1 MSGHWDDT
9 PLVGIAPKLQRSYS
23 CVLRHWDPEKL
34 IVHYTTFSIKS
45 WMPVSSTGMTPF
57 AVFNKNKCSYSY
69 VSEHW
74 DDNLLTALQTSSLTP

>member
-1 MSGHWDDT
+1 M
-9 PLVGIAPKLQRSYS
+9 
-23 CVLRHWDPEKL
+23 
-34 IVHYTTFSIKS
+34 HYTTFSIKS

>member
-1 MSGHWDDT
+1 MTPHWWELLPNYNVRTVVCSDYLD
-9 PLVGIAPKLQRSYS
+9 R
-23 CVLRHWDPEKL
+23 EKL

-69 VSEHW
+69 VA
-74 DDNLLTALQTSSLTP
+74 DTGMTTF

>member
-1 MSGHWDDT
+1 MSGHCPT
-9 PLVGIAPKLQRSYS
+9 GGPNYKRSYS

-57 AVFNKNKCSYSY
+57 AVFNKNKCSYSC
-69 VSEHW
+69 VA
-74 DDNLLTALQTSSLTP
+74 DTGMTTF

>member
-1 MSGHWDDT
+1 MHRTSVWALPHWW
-9 PLVGIAPKLQRSYS
+9 PKLQRSYS

-57 AVFNKNKCSYSY
+57 AVFNKNKCSYSC
-69 VSEHW
+69 VA
-74 DDNLLTALQTSSLTP
+74 DTGMTTF